1 MKSIKWNK
9 NENQLFRQML
19 GQYGTDFGIISY
31 VMKTKNA
38 K

>member
-1 MKSIKWNK
+1 MKSVKWNK
-9 NENQLFRQML
+9 DENELFHKML
-19 GQYGTDFGIISY
+19 SQYGTDFGIISY